1 MSDQYTPGQQSF
13 LESTRNAFNPP
24 KKSGSGWSAQDQSD
38 LDKWVKENAKRYA
51 EIYNKDPGLL
61 SKYPEFAG
69 KTQLLYESAVSQGFI
84 VPKKSASRQAA
95 ESQQNPASTLYPSM
109 KP

>member
-13 LESTRNAFNPP
+13 LDSVRNAFNPP
-24 KKSGSGWSAQDQSD
+24 KKSGSTWTAQDQAD

-51 EIYNKDPGLL
+51 DIYNQDPGLI

-84 VPKKSASRQAA
+84 VPKKSKHDTA
-95 ESQQNPASTLYPSM
+95 SQQNPASTLYPSM

>member
-13 LESTRNAFNPP
+13 LDSVRNAFNPP
-24 KKSGSGWSAQDQSD
+24 KKSKWTAQDQAD

-69 KTQLLYESAVSQGFI
+69 KTQLLYDSAVSQGFI
-84 VPKKSASRQAA
+84 VPKKSAARQAA
-95 ESQQNPASTLYPSM
+95 ESKQNPASSIYPNM